1 MGMFM
6 QKPEEPSEW
15 AGLPSEP
22 AQAATDAEQLS
33 DSASVDLG
41 LGGLLGETPGD
52 IESITIPIDPTLI
65 QE

>member
-1 MGMFM
+1 M

-22 AQAATDAEQLS
+22 ARATTDAEQLPHA
-33 DSASVDLG
+33 ASIDLG
-41 LGGLLGETPGD
+41 LGGLLGETPGA
-52 IESITIPIDPTLI
+52 IESITIAIDPTLI